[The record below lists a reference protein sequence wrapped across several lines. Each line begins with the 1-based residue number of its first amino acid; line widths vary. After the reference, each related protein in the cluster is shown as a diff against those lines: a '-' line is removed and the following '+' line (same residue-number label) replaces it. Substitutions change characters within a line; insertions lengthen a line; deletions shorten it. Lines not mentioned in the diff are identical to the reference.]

1 MVSKGD
7 SLGWRDGLGIMVG
20 SDLKFG
26 CDDHYTTMN
35 VIKFIELKNIK

>member
-1 MVSKGD
+1 MNKHYGNV
-7 SLGWRDGLGIMVG
+7 I
-20 SDLKFG
+20 KFG